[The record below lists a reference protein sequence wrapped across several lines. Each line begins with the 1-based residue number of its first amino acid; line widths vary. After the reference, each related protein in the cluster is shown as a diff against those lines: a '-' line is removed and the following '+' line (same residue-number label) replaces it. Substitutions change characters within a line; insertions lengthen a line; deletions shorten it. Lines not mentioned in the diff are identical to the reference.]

1 MYPQTHGAGELNMS
15 WSLKLSSDVCAF
27 SLQAHGK
34 FVSSCLRTAITGL
47 VSLVTSLE

>member
-1 MYPQTHGAGELNMS
+1 MYPQTHGAGELNMNSS

-34 FVSSCLRTAITGL
+34 FVASCLRTAITG
-47 VSLVTSLE
+47 SLVTSLE